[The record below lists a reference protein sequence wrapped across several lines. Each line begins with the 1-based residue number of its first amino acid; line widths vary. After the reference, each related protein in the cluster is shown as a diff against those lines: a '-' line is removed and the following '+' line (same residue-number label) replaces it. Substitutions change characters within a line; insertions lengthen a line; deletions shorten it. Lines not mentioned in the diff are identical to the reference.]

1 MNPRGRLRLRRRQ
14 RRRTKSKI
22 KFSSPILT
30 WAHAKHSTPV
40 RSLQQWYWTRFGAFH
55 ATWTYNVLCSS
66 LFTYAGHH
74 NNSFAKCCFNQTV
87 IWSWPKFGAVRW
99 TYSLNITFYDVI
111 FRVSSIKI
119 SFLWSRNRL
128 IKKNIKRDQHTN
140 EQIWAR
146 SGGCPDPL
154 WALETW

>member
-1 MNPRGRLRLRRRQ
+1 MKWRNVFYKFTRMNPRGRLRLRRRQ
-14 RRRTKSKI
+14 RQRTKSKI

-40 RSLQQWYWTRFGAFH
+40 RSLQQSHWTRFGAFH
-55 ATWTYNVLCSS
+55 ATCTYNALCLS

-99 TYSLNITFYDVI
+99 TYSLNITFSDVL
-111 FRVSSIKI
+111 FRVSSLKI
-119 SFLWSRNRL
+119 PVWWPRNRL
-128 IKKNIKRDQHTN
+128 RKKILNSTSTN
-140 EQIWAR
+140 E
-146 SGGCPDPL
+146 
-154 WALETW
+154 